1 MNTWR
6 TISETIRRSFVV
18 GGSITGSVAAAV
30 GLALAFRDQL
40 QWVVLAVVLLWAATL
55 LAISAGRVGRIFI
68 DRLGIVVKSRK
79 DYVTT
84 DLTFADVDNAIRILQ
99 DDLRK
104 DNFIP
109 DVIVGIDR
117 GGSIVAG
124 LLGKAMRLPSTH
136 LSSAER
142 WRISNP
148 EASLDDGLK
157 DLNTRRQ
164 ERKNISRLL
173 LVDDACR
180 GGPVLS
186 NARACLKGVNA
197 LQDCEIKT
205 ATILNEEHEIG
216 GGREKPNPDFFV
228 YKTEFLNIR
237 LPWDRK
243 VAE

>member
-6 TISETIRRSFVV
+6 AISETIRRSFVV
-18 GGSITGSVAAAV
+18 GASITGSVAAAV

-40 QWVVLAVVLLWAATL
+40 QWVVLAVVLLWVATL

-68 DRLGIVVKSRK
+68 DRLGIVVKSPK
-79 DYVTT
+79 HYVTR
-84 DLTFADVDNAIRILQ
+84 DLTLADVDNAIRILEN
-99 DDLRK
+99 DLRNH
-104 DNFIP
+104 NFIP

-136 LSSAER
+136 LSSAEK

-164 ERKNISRLL
+164 ERKNISKLL

-186 NARACLKGVNA
+186 DALACLNDVNA
-197 LQDCEIKT
+197 LQGCEIKT
-205 ATILNEEHEIG
+205 ATIVNEERTRG
-216 GGREKPNPDFFV
+216 PEKLNPDFFV
-228 YKTEFLNIR
+228 YKTKFVDIG

-243 VAE
+243 VEE